1 MKIVNVSRED
11 FPKSRAFAEGMK
23 VITPECDNFETTCH
37 YDIKYTNNGRDDLYL
52 QIIQPINM
60 PDKTPVII
68 FIPGSAFHKQDVRA
82 RVPQLG
88 LLAARGFCVALLEY
102 TPSEVAPFPQLIRD
116 AKEGIAFM
124 KKNAERFNVDSQSVF
139 MMGDSSGGYTAL
151 MAGLSDIE
159 EKRGTDYSVKGII
172 DFFGPTNIITM
183 NDEPST
189 MNHSEPD
196 SPEGFLIGQK
206 DVLAN
211 PELAEKTVIKNYI
224 SKDKKY
230 PPVLMFHGSNDEL
243 VPFGQS
249 CELFSALRENGV
261 EAELYQIEGA
271 HHGDRQFWSSAVL
284 DIVEKFVKS
293 CRGE

>member
-1 MKIVNVSRED
+1 MEISNLSREN
-11 FPKSRAFAEGMK
+11 FPKSLAFADGMK
-23 VITPECDNFETTCH
+23 VIDPECDNFEITYH
-37 YDIKYTNNGRDDLYL
+37 YDVKYTNNGKYDLYL
-52 QIIQPINM
+52 QIIQPINI
-60 PDKTPVII
+60 PERTPVII

-102 TPSEVAPFPQLIRD
+102 TPSEIAPFPQLIRD
-116 AKEGIAFM
+116 AKEGIAFV
-124 KKNAERFNVDSQSVF
+124 KKHAEHFNINAQSVF

-159 EKRGTDYSVKGII
+159 EAPGTDYSVRGII
-172 DFFGPTNIITM
+172 DFYAPTNIITM
-183 NDEPST
+183 NGEPSV
-189 MNHSEPD
+189 MNHSEPS

-211 PELAEKTVIKNYI
+211 PELAEKTVIKNYL
-224 SKDKKY
+224 SKNKEY

-249 CELFSALRENGV
+249 CELYSALKENGIR
-261 EAELYQIEGA
+261 AELYQIEGA
-271 HHGDRQFWSSAVL
+271 HHGDRQFWSNTVL
-284 DIVEKFVKS
+284 NMIERFVTVYS
-293 CRGE
+293 

>member
-1 MKIVNVSRED
+1 MTREN
-11 FPKSRAFAEGMK
+11 FPKSLAFVEGMK
-23 VITPECDNFETTCH
+23 VIDPECDNFEVIYH
-37 YDIKYTNNGRDDLYL
+37 YDVKYTNNGKNDLYL
-52 QIIQPINM
+52 QIIQPENP

-102 TPSEVAPFPQLIRD
+102 TPSEIAPFPQLIRD
-116 AKEGIAFM
+116 AKEGIVFV
-124 KKNAERFNVDSQSVF
+124 KKHAEQFNIDSQSVF

-159 EKRGTDYSVKGII
+159 ENGGGDYGVRGII
-172 DFFGPTNIITM
+172 DFFAPTNIITM
-183 NDEPST
+183 NLEPSI
-189 MNHSEPD
+189 MNHSEPN

-206 DVLAN
+206 DVLLN
-211 PELAEKTVIKNYI
+211 PGLVEKTVIKNYI
-224 SKDKKY
+224 SRDKEH

-249 CELFSALRENGV
+249 CELYSALRENGV
-261 EAELYQIEGA
+261 KAELYQIAGA
-271 HHGDRQFWSSAVL
+271 HHGDRQFWSNAVL
-284 DIVEKFVKS
+284 NIIERFINTV
-293 CRGE
+293 

>member
-1 MKIVNVSRED
+1 MTREN
-11 FPKSRAFAEGMK
+11 FPKSLAFVEGMK
-23 VITPECDNFETTCH
+23 VIDPECDNFEVIYH
-37 YDIKYTNNGRDDLYL
+37 YDVKYTNNGKNDLYL
-52 QIIQPINM
+52 QIIQPENP

-102 TPSEVAPFPQLIRD
+102 TPSEIAPFPQLIRD
-116 AKEGIAFM
+116 AKEGIVFV
-124 KKNAERFNVDSQSVF
+124 KKHAEQFNIDPQSVF

-159 EKRGTDYSVKGII
+159 ENGGGDYGVRGII
-172 DFFGPTNIITM
+172 DFFAPTNIITM
-183 NDEPST
+183 NLEPSI
-189 MNHSEPD
+189 MNHSEPN

-206 DVLAN
+206 DVLLN
-211 PELAEKTVIKNYI
+211 PGIVEKTVIKNYI
-224 SKDKKY
+224 SRDKEH

-249 CELFSALRENGV
+249 CELYSALRENGV
-261 EAELYQIEGA
+261 KAELYQIAGA
-271 HHGDRQFWSSAVL
+271 HHGDRQFWSNAVL
-284 DIVEKFVKS
+284 NIIERFINTV
-293 CRGE
+293 

>member
-1 MKIVNVSRED
+1 MEILNVSREN
-11 FPKSRAFAEGMK
+11 FPKSLAFAEGMK
-23 VITPECDNFETTCH
+23 VIVPEYDNFEITCH
-37 YDIKYTNNGRDDLYL
+37 YDVKYSNNGKYDLYL
-52 QIIQPINM
+52 QIIQPIDP
-60 PDKTPVII
+60 PDKTPAII

-102 TPSEVAPFPQLIRD
+102 TPSEIAPFPQLIRD

-124 KKNAERFNVDSQSVF
+124 KKNAERFNIDPQSVF

-159 EKRGTDYSVKGII
+159 EPPGADYSVRGII
-172 DFFGPTNIITM
+172 DFYAPTNITTM
-183 NDEPST
+183 NLEPST
-189 MNHSEPD
+189 MNHSEPS

-224 SKDKKY
+224 SKDKEY
-230 PPVLMFHGSNDEL
+230 PPILMFHGSNDEL

-249 CELFSALRENGV
+249 CELYSALKQNGIK
-261 EAELYQIEGA
+261 AELYQIEGA
-271 HHGDRQFWSSAVL
+271 HHGDRQFWSNTVL
-284 DIVEKFVKS
+284 NMIEQFVTVYS
-293 CRGE
+293 

>member
-1 MKIVNVSRED
+1 MEILNVSRGD
-11 FPKSRAFAEGMK
+11 FPKSLAFAEGMK
-23 VITPECDNFETTCH
+23 VLTPECDNFETAYH
-37 YDIKYTNNGRDDLYL
+37 YDVKYSNNGKYDLFL

-116 AKEGIAFM
+116 AKEGIVFM
-124 KKNAERFNVDSQSVF
+124 KKNAEKFNIDTQSVF

-159 EKRGTDYSVKGII
+159 ERKGEDYSVKGII
-172 DFFGPTNIITM
+172 DFYAPTDFTTM
-183 NDEPST
+183 NLEPST
-189 MNHSEPD
+189 QNHSEPN

-206 DVLAN
+206 DVLSN
-211 PELAEKTVIKNYI
+211 PELAEKTIIKNYI

-249 CELFSALRENGV
+249 CELFSALRENKA
-261 EAELYQIEGA
+261 EAELYRIEGA
-271 HHGDRQFWSSAVL
+271 HHGDRQFWSSTVL
-284 DIVEKFVKS
+284 NMIERFINTV
-293 CRGE
+293 